1 MQAAHAYFSGM
12 APSTETADRFDCC
25 IVGGGMV
32 GASLAAALGSAGLST
47 VLIDRADP
55 VSMANAAHDSRTTA
69 IAHGSKMALDAIGA
83 WADMAAGAAPILDI
97 RISDGAAPLYLH
109 FDHAVVGDA
118 PMGYIAENHVIRQAL
133 YDRLQALD
141 AVALRAPA
149 AVQGV
154 ETDDAGVTVRLDT
167 GDTIMASL
175 LVGADG
181 AASPLRERAGI
192 RCTRWQYNQT
202 AIVCNMRHERP
213 HRGIA
218 HERFLP
224 AGPFAVLP
232 LTDGADGHHRSSI
245 VWTEKAEAAPGFMA
259 LDDDAFSAEL
269 GRRFGPH
276 YGAVAVDGDR
286 AAYPLRLQHAERYIG
301 PRLAL
306 VGDAAHVIHPIAGQ
320 GWNLGLRDI
329 AALAEVVVDARRLGL
344 DVGAASVLARY
355 QRWRRFDNVLLA
367 GMTDGLNR
375 LFSNDIPPVRTLRD
389 LGLGAVNNIRPLK
402 RFFIR
407 HAMGTVGQLPRL
419 VKGEAL

>member
-1 MQAAHAYFSGM
+1 
-12 APSTETADRFDCC
+12 
-25 IVGGGMV
+25 
-32 GASLAAALGSAGLST
+32 
-47 VLIDRADP
+47 
-55 VSMANAAHDSRTTA
+55 
-69 IAHGSKMALDAIGA
+69 
-83 WADMAAGAAPILDI
+83 
-97 RISDGAAPLYLH
+97 
-109 FDHAVVGDA
+109 
-118 PMGYIAENHVIRQAL
+118 MGYIVENRVIRRAL
-133 YDRLQALD
+133 YDRLAALD
-141 AVALRAPA
+141 AVVLRAPA
-149 AVQGV
+149 AVAGV
-154 ETDDAGVTVRLDT
+154 EATDGGVTVRLDT
-167 GDTIMASL
+167 GAAVAATL
-175 LVGADG
+175 LVAADG
-181 AASPLRERAGI
+181 AASPLREQAGI
-192 RCTRWQYNQT
+192 RCTTWRYKQT

-232 LTDGADGHHRSSI
+232 MTDAGDGHHRSSI
-245 VWTEKAEAAPGFMA
+245 VWTEDSEQAPDYMA
-259 LDDDAFSAEL
+259 LDDEAFSAEL
-269 GRRFGPH
+269 GRRFGAH
-276 YGAVAVDGDR
+276 YGAVAVDGPR
-286 AAYPLRLQHAERYIG
+286 AAYPLRLQHAERYTG

-344 DVGAASVLARY
+344 DIGADTVLARF

-367 GMTDGLNR
+367 GMTDALNR
-375 LFSNDIPPVRTLRD
+375 LFSNDIAPVRAVRD